1 MSHSSIEEKAGVSKL
16 ETIDTGDYDPDA
28 GLSDEERAKI
38 VNCLLVPI
46 ILVKTYRLISCT
58 GQSPRPTTGFQTHS
72 MGQCPLYLV
81 TIRTVADLNQ
91 QLSFLSL
98 ISVLDRTNIGNAKV
112 DGLPKDLHLT
122 PGQYNAT
129 LSIFFVS
136 YSVFEPLT
144 NVLLKKWR
152 PSVFLPIIM

>member
-1 MSHSSIEEKAGVSKL
+1 
-16 ETIDTGDYDPDA
+16 
-28 GLSDEERAKI
+28 
-38 VNCLLVPI
+38 
-46 ILVKTYRLISCT
+46 
-58 GQSPRPTTGFQTHS
+58 
-72 MGQCPLYLV
+72 MGQCPLSLV
-81 TIRTVADLNQ
+81 TIRTVAYLNH
-91 QLSFLSL
+91 QLSFLYL
-98 ISVLDRTNIGNAKV
+98 ISFLDRTNIGNAKV
-112 DGLPKDLHLT
+112 DGLPKDLKLT